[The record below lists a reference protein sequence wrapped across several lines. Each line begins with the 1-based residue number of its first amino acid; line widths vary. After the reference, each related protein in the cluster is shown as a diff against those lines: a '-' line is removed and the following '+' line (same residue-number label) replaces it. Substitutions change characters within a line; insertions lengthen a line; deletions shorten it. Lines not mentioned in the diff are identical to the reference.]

1 MNDATTSLLTEHF
14 SYTPLVSVPSALRLQ
29 VQLHESENP
38 PLKENRP
45 ADQLPQ
51 SLIDDIINSINNLI
65 YQAIS
70 SLESGLLATPPERL
84 GFAHDT
90 NGAVI
95 HEADE
100 DGNIIYPE
108 AKLEIENGLH
118 QLETLL
124 EANVDKAFDKFEI
137 YVLRNILTVPED
149 LLSWVKL
156 KHYEGLSFDSSPN
169 TPTPET
175 IQAQR
180 KKLLETRKLNR
191 SLQDERARNDA
202 VISQLKSILST
213 VESSKPDD
221 AEPPKATDT
230 LDLSFLTSNP
240 AARQLRVGVD
250 AGSKSKHAP
259 LTTNTAF
266 ILSQLPALQ
275 ATLTQ
280 IRPKLAAL
288 PGSAEQMEAKTK
300 RDERKEY
307 IESRIRLHLER
318 AGQLT
323 MGDDGNPVVA
333 GRRIDISEAHA
344 LENVASM
351 LTQDKSA

>member
-1 MNDATTSLLTEHF
+1 MNDAATSLLTEHF
-14 SYTPLVSVPSALRLQ
+14 SYTPL
-29 VQLHESENP
+29 
-38 PLKENRP
+38 
-45 ADQLPQ
+45 

-70 SLESGLLATPPERL
+70 SLESGLIDTPPERL
-84 GFAHDT
+84 GFAHDS
-90 NGAVI
+90 NGTVI

-100 DGNIIYPE
+100 DGNIVYPE

-124 EANVDKAFDKFEI
+124 EANVDKAFDKLEI
-137 YVLRNILTVPED
+137 YVLRNIFTVPED

-156 KHYEGLSFDSSPN
+156 KHYEGLSFDNSPDA
-169 TPTPET
+169 PTPET

-180 KKLLETRKLNR
+180 KKLLETKKLNR
-191 SLQDERARNDA
+191 ALQDECARNDA
-202 VISQLKSILST
+202 VISQLKSIIST
-213 VESSKPDD
+213 VDASKTDISETAKESSQ
-221 AEPPKATDT
+221 
-230 LDLSFLTSNP
+230 LDLSFLTASP
-240 AARQLRVGVD
+240 AAHKLRVGVD
-250 AGSKSKHAP
+250 AGSKAKHAP

-275 ATLTQ
+275 STLAQ
-280 IRPKLAAL
+280 LRPKLAAL
-288 PGSAEQMEAKTK
+288 PGSLKPMETKTMH
-300 RDERKEY
+300 DERKEY

-318 AGQLT
+318 TGQLAIS
-323 MGDDGNPVVA
+323 DDGPVVA

-351 LTQDKSA
+351 LARDKKST

>member
-1 MNDATTSLLTEHF
+1 MNDATTSLLAEHF
-14 SYTPLVSVPSALRLQ
+14 SYTPL
-29 VQLHESENP
+29 
-38 PLKENRP
+38 
-45 ADQLPQ
+45 

-70 SLESGLLATPPERL
+70 SLESGLINTPPERL
-84 GFAHDT
+84 GFAHASNGSTIPDT
-90 NGAVI
+90 
-95 HEADE
+95 DE
-100 DGNIIYPE
+100 DGNVVYPE

-149 LLSWVKL
+149 LLSSVRL
-156 KHYEGLSFDSSPN
+156 KHYENLSFVPSPD

-175 IQAQR
+175 ILAQR
-180 KKLLETRKLNR
+180 KKLIETRKLTR
-191 SLQDERARNDA
+191 SLKDECARNDA
-202 VISQLKSILST
+202 VISQLQSILST
-213 VESSKPDD
+213 VENAKTDGGAD
-221 AEPPKATDT
+221 ATENKENNQPN
-230 LDLSFLTSNP
+230 LSFLTSSP
-240 AARQLRVGVD
+240 AARQLRVGVA
-250 AGSKSKHAP
+250 AGSNTKHTP
-259 LTTNTAF
+259 LTTNTTF

-275 ATLTQ
+275 TTLEQ
-280 IRPKLAAL
+280 LRPRLAAL
-288 PGSAEQMEAKTK
+288 PQASVPRETKSK

-318 AGQLT
+318 AGQLA
-323 MGDDGNPVVA
+323 MGDDGHPMVA

-351 LTQDKSA
+351 LTHQKKA

>member
-1 MNDATTSLLTEHF
+1 MNEATTSLLAEHF
-14 SYTPLVSVPSALRLQ
+14 SYTPL
-29 VQLHESENP
+29 
-38 PLKENRP
+38 
-45 ADQLPQ
+45 

-70 SLESGLLATPPERL
+70 SLESGLINTPPERL
-84 GFAHDT
+84 GFAHASNGSTIPDT
-90 NGAVI
+90 
-95 HEADE
+95 DE
-100 DGNIIYPE
+100 DGNVVYPE

-149 LLSWVKL
+149 LLSSVRL
-156 KHYEGLSFDSSPN
+156 KHYENLSFVPSPD

-175 IQAQR
+175 ILAQR
-180 KKLLETRKLNR
+180 KKLIETRKLSR
-191 SLQDERARNDA
+191 SLKDECARNDV
-202 VISQLKSILST
+202 VISQLRSILST
-213 VESSKPDD
+213 VENAKPDGGAD
-221 AEPPKATDT
+221 ATENKENNQP
-230 LDLSFLTSNP
+230 DLSFLTSSP
-240 AARQLRVGVD
+240 AARQLRVGVA
-250 AGSKSKHAP
+250 AGSNTKHTP
-259 LTTNTAF
+259 LTTNTTF

-275 ATLTQ
+275 TTLEQ
-280 IRPKLAAL
+280 LRPRLAAL
-288 PGSAEQMEAKTK
+288 PQASVAKETKSK

-318 AGQLT
+318 AGQLA
-323 MGDDGNPVVA
+323 MGDDGHPMVA

-351 LTQDKSA
+351 LTHQKKA